1 MSNSV
6 FNSEWATLTHAVRKI
21 TPDPFFFGA
30 ALGKKGA
37 ITSPTTTCE
46 FDVVSG
52 RRDLAPMGHPG
63 DPATRVDYS
72 EGFSTYTVTPPQIF
86 LEDPIRANVLGALRL
101 PGYSPYLTGAGAQT
115 ELSDAFL
122 EHVMIKQRNMMKA
135 IERRKEWLWAQAAT
149 TGAISY
155 TNQYGR
161 KFSIDYGVSAD
172 TNIFTSTGKWAGS
185 DAIDPIFHL
194 RELRRTY
201 VEQNGFLPTVI
212 VLGKEAADAFRNN
225 AHVIGWLKS
234 AGVQLLQLNMAQT
247 DTLVTPIAN
256 IPGIGTIVEHV
267 GTYPA
272 DNTGT
277 LTAYMPSKKVLL
289 TSPDVWQ
296 MHYGAI
302 HDFDIDPNYPLLQ
315 SELFS
320 KMKISQDGKSR
331 SLFVETHPLP
341 VLEISTGIMV
351 VQVLED

>member
-6 FNSEWATLTHAVRKI
+6 FNSEWATLTHLVRKA

-30 ALGKKGA
+30 TLGKKGA

-72 EGFSTYTVTPPQIF
+72 EGFETFTVTPPQIF
-86 LEDPIRANVLGALRL
+86 LEDPIKANVLGALRL
-101 PGYSPYLTGAGAQT
+101 PGTSPYLTGSGAQT

-122 EHVMIKQRNMMKA
+122 EHVLIKQRNMMKA

-149 TGAISY
+149 TGKIAY
-155 TNQYGR
+155 TGSNGR
-161 KFSIDYGVSAD
+161 KFSIDYGVSTS
-172 TNIFTSTGKWAGS
+172 TNIFTSTGKWDG
-185 DAIDPIFHL
+185 DDQIDPIFHL
-194 RELRRTY
+194 RELCRTY
-201 VEQNGFLPTVI
+201 VEQNGFLPSVI
-212 VLGKEAADAFRNN
+212 VLGKDAADAFRVNK
-225 AHVIGWLKS
+225 HVAGWLKS
-234 AGVQLLQLNMAQT
+234 AGAQLLQLNMGQN
-247 DTLVTPIAN
+247 DNLVTPVAN
-256 IPGIGTIVEHV
+256 IPGIGTIVEHI

-277 LTAYMPSKKVLL
+277 LTPYMPTKAVLL

-302 HDFDIDPNYPLLQ
+302 HDFDINPEYPLLQ
-315 SELFS
+315 SEYFS
-320 KMKISQDGKSR
+320 KMKIAHDGKSK

-341 VLEISTGIMV
+341 VLEINTGIMV
-351 VQVLED
+351 VTVLS